1 MATLGQTNVA
11 KVFAD
16 GDSDQVALYALRN
29 VTTGDTINTGP
40 GGLGDFLGV
49 KQAVV
54 LGTTVAG
61 IANPT
66 IAGTTLTMPAGLAAD
81 AGYMLVWGPSGS
93 MPS

>member
-1 MATLGQTNVA
+1 MVALGTANVV

-16 GDSDQVALYALRN
+16 GDSDQVALYAMRN
-29 VTTGDTINTGP
+29 VTTGDTINVGP
-40 GGLGDFLGV
+40 GGLADFLGV

-61 IANPT
+61 IANPG
-66 IAGTTLTMPAGLAAD
+66 IAGTALTIPAGMAGDAA
-81 AGYMLVWGPSGS
+81 YMLVWGPSGS

>member
-1 MATLGQTNVA
+1 MAVLGQMNVV

-29 VTTGDTINTGP
+29 VTTGDTVNIGP
-40 GGLGDFLGV
+40 GGLADFLGV
-49 KQAVV
+49 KQCVV

-61 IANPT
+61 IANPSIT
-66 IAGTTLTMPAGLAAD
+66 GTTLTIPAGMAGDAA
-81 AGYMLVWGPSGS
+81 YMLVWGPSGA